1 VAARDPERLIE
12 AGGVTVWQA
21 RGPVDAA
28 TLERC
33 RSVLS
38 PEELRRAARFIVEP
52 PRRHFIVARGTLR
65 VLLGDALAIDP
76 RALEFEYG
84 RFGKPSLK
92 PGTAPPIEF
101 NVSHSGEVVLVAI
114 GGKRP
119 LGVDVEAVR
128 GHRDFLRLA
137 QRFFAPGEVARL
149 ESVPESARAAA
160 FYRCWTRKE
169 AYLKARGT
177 GITLGLDTFEVAF
190 LPGELEAVLRT
201 PPDDQPENWN
211 VFAIEATPGHA
222 AALTVAR
229 APIGE

>member
-1 VAARDPERLIE
+1 VAAREPERLIE

-28 TLERC
+28 TLEHC

-38 PEELRRAARFIVEP
+38 PKELERAARFLVEP

-65 VLLGDALAIDP
+65 VLLGDALSIDP

-114 GGKRP
+114 GGSRP
-119 LGVDVEAVR
+119 LGVDVEAER

-137 QRFFAPGEVARL
+137 QRFFAPGEIERL
-149 ESVPESARAAA
+149 ESVPESVRAAA

-190 LPGELEAVLRT
+190 LPGEAEAVLRT
-201 PPDDQPENWN
+201 PPDDQPGNWN
-211 VFAIEATPGHA
+211 VFAIEAAPGHA

-229 APIGE
+229 EDPQ